1 MGKDQT
7 PRQEAL
13 SFLADRLEEWR
24 QEAGDPDGYGPEAL
38 SVEPRL
44 VSRVVITIGGPA
56 AWIEYDHRYGTAELY
71 STYSGEPVTVELT
84 AEEAA
89 EVESLFALED
99 RAAMACE
106 GGQL

>member
-1 MGKDQT
+1 MDKDQT

-24 QEAGDPDGYGPEAL
+24 EESAAGECPDAL

-44 VSRVVITIGGPA
+44 VTRVVITIGGPA

-71 STYSGEPVTVELT
+71 TTYSGEPVTVELT
-84 AEEAA
+84 ADEAA
-89 EVESLFALED
+89 EVCELFALD
-99 RAAMACE
+99 RADHLVPAE
-106 GGQL
+106 LDY